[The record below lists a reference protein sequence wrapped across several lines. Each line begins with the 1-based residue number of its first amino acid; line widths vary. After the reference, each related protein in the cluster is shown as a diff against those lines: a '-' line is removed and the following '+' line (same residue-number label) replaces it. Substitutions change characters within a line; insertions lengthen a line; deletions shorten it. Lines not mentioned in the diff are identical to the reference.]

1 MPTPLPSEEGIA
13 AYRRQTLVRLLK
25 YAFRTFIGIVC
36 IRSAMIIT
44 EEHPPATMWV
54 DLAIQA
60 NGAFWCLVSSNLLV
74 RGREKLAVNVF
85 LGMFLVTAGMTSTIL
100 EGGIM
105 QNAAL
110 LLTVFT
116 VVALVLELPRRSL
129 MWGIASI
136 VTWLVAYL
144 GRILFTGIP
153 DGIASDLVPVNIVA
167 PLLFLG
173 MITWMLQLNTRHLYQ
188 AIRDSESARAE
199 VERGHRQLAETNA
212 KLEETN
218 HQVQL
223 ANVRL
228 NEAREVAE
236 AANKSKS
243 QFLANMSHELRT
255 PLNAILGYSEMLYE
269 EASSESE
276 IEDLRR
282 IHHSGQHLLSLINDI
297 LDISKIESG
306 RMELYLEDFSLQAL
320 VDDTLATAE
329 PLFAKKNNTFKIE
342 IASDVG
348 SMRADFTKVR
358 QSLLNLLSNAAK
370 FTQDGTVTLCIQREQ
385 GADGAEWIVMSVTD
399 TGIGMTE
406 AQQAKIFEPFSQVDA
421 STTRK
426 FGGTGLGLAITR
438 SFCEMMGGSITG
450 DSEQGVGS
458 TFTIRLPVE
467 VQDLPDQQSDDDDEP
482 TTAPDEGIKLL
493 VIDSDPTSRHLMRQH
508 FGREGIFSVMAPN
521 WHKGRER
528 ALSIN
533 PDAIILDV
541 ELAAPD
547 NGWDILQL
555 LRSDPL
561 FREIPVIVVTIADEK
576 KRGFRLGASEY
587 LMKPVDRTQ
596 LLAAVHRSC
605 DRRAMS
611 DLSA

>member
-1 MPTPLPSEEGIA
+1 
-13 AYRRQTLVRLLK
+13 
-25 YAFRTFIGIVC
+25 
-36 IRSAMIIT
+36 
-44 EEHPPATMWV
+44 
-54 DLAIQA
+54 
-60 NGAFWCLVSSNLLV
+60 
-74 RGREKLAVNVF
+74 
-85 LGMFLVTAGMTSTIL
+85 

-105 QNAAL
+105 VNAAL
-110 LLTVFT
+110 LMCVFT
-116 VVALVLELPRRSL
+116 VIALVLELPKRSL

-136 VTWLVAYL
+136 VTWLVATL
-144 GRILFTGIP
+144 GRILVDGVPEGI
-153 DGIASDLVPVNIVA
+153 DSDLMPVNVVA
-167 PLLFLG
+167 PMLFLG
-173 MITWMLQLNTRHLYQ
+173 VITWMLQLNTRHLYQ
-188 AIRDSESARAE
+188 AIRISEEARAE
-199 VERGHRQLAETNA
+199 VERGHKRLAQTNT

-269 EASSESE
+269 EASSASE
-276 IEDLRR
+276 VEDLRR

-306 RMELYLEDFSLQAL
+306 RMELYLEEFELQNL

-329 PLFAKKNNTFKIE
+329 PLFAKKNNSLSID
-342 IASDVG
+342 IGSNVG

-358 QSLLNLLSNAAK
+358 QCLLNLLSNAAK
-370 FTQDGTVTLCIQREQ
+370 FTADGTVTLQITRKTDDE
-385 GADGAEWIVMSVTD
+385 ANTWIVMAVTD

-426 FGGTGLGLAITR
+426 FGGTGLGLAITS

-450 DSEQGVGS
+450 DSKQGVGS

-467 VQDLPDQQSDDDDEP
+467 VQDLPDQDNDDDEDISGDP
-482 TTAPDEGIKLL
+482 NQGLKLL

-508 FGREGIFSVMAPN
+508 FGREGYFSVMAST
-521 WHKGRER
+521 WQKARER
-528 ALSIN
+528 ASAFS

-541 ELAAPD
+541 ELAPPD
-547 NGWDILQL
+547 SGWEVLQQ
-555 LRSDPL
+555 LRADATLGSV
-561 FREIPVIVVTIADEK
+561 PVIVVTIADEK
-576 KRGFRLGASEY
+576 KRAFRLGATEY
-587 LMKPVDRTQ
+587 LLKPADRNQ
-596 LLAAVHRSC
+596 LIAAIRRSC
-605 DRRAMS
+605 DRTAA
-611 DLSA
+611 SAPSA